1 MELKVKKKKLKL
13 KKTNLIKS
21 LINYRGL
28 SVRHV
33 ETWSRHIELRL
44 YSPFLAAEAKR
55 ETLQSVMKNMR
66 AEALDQALSPVGAS
80 ISQNVTLLQSVQDNL
95 NMQVAKVDMPLV
107 KVDNLQ
113 GSVRQVK
120 KDANNCITEMG
131 KLTLKIN
138 QLEDRERRNNIR
150 ITNLPVGIERDP
162 CEMA

>member
-1 MELKVKKKKLKL
+1 M
-13 KKTNLIKS
+13 
-21 LINYRGL
+21 
-28 SVRHV
+28 RHV

-131 KLTLKIN
+131 KLTLKISE
-138 QLEDRERRNNIR
+138 LGREWRNKIR
-150 ITNLPVGIERDP
+150 IINLSVEIEGDDARDILISCTP
-162 CEMA
+162 TGDRKASMNLLS